1 MAGNFSLRR
10 ETDPGIYPQEI
21 YGTKYRVSNSERTPN
36 VLLAVGAL
44 VIAGAGAG
52 LAWWCLNL
60 SALLIPL
67 LLLGILGMVVHLMTM
82 EDLSHFGFLN
92 LAFYLAVLAAL
103 APEGDLAMKPDLAAP
118 LAAAGRWGLGA
129 SVLFLGMLPRL
140 LRGGVAESIAYIGA
154 NCLRWLTV
162 GAAVVAVH
170 QMMLKGPVPLVAEGI
185 AGILVYAIMDATV
198 INKMMEGA
206 DESDQRTWASLLN
219 KNRFAMA
226 FQVLIGILA
235 AGFATGL
242 TPTSYDAKW
251 LPLAVG
257 AVVAAP
263 LVVFVRAA
271 LKATVNEDE
280 LLDQEDLRNDIRRLE
295 FEAKGK
301 REEQQNL
308 SDDVKKKNEELT
320 IIYDL
325 ARSLGASTNLSE
337 TTALVQSMIRRL
349 RIPYQSCVIFLS
361 KPGGG
366 LDPAL
371 ADTPYQEVLGMSG
384 LLQLQEPFILQV
396 LRDPRPY
403 MNNEVSPT
411 TSEQRIFKDERSLL
425 VVPLMVSKENV
436 GIIYLGSVNAKTH
449 KEEHLEKLKMLAA
462 FAAPSIKTALL
473 FEHKE
478 KEMQSERDMRLAVE
492 AKNHQL
498 NGLQQLGAAIGA
510 SLKIDNTF
518 RVVAEN
524 IKQMIPTGQSVILFA
539 VAQGDPHIL
548 KAELIN
554 SPYSDYVRS
563 LAVRNDEGIL
573 GKATELNRT
582 LLIQDT
588 EQYELQNL
596 INNERS
602 VIVAPLRAEE
612 EILGLLYVGGAKERA
627 FTEEHRSLVETVS
640 YQASIAVKNALLY
653 EQTQQ
658 MAFTDGLTGLYL
670 HRFFQVRLV
679 EEIAWADRYKKSICL
694 VMVDADKFKQFN
706 DTLGHPAGD
715 ALLQEIASLLKDK
728 VRTTDIVCRYG
739 GDEFAL
745 ILKDTPKDEAVRT
758 CERIRETFQ
767 LRFAAAVVQVTASIG
782 LACYPTDAP
791 NKKDLAKAADD
802 ALYVSKRE
810 GRNRVTAAPTMEEKK
825 LLPEVVQETLPR

>member
-1 MAGNFSLRR
+1 
-10 ETDPGIYPQEI
+10 
-21 YGTKYRVSNSERTPN
+21 
-36 VLLAVGAL
+36 LAVGAL

-60 SALLIPL
+60 GGLLVPL

-82 EDLSHFGFLN
+82 EDLSHYGFLN
-92 LAFYLAVLAAL
+92 LAFYLAIMAAL
-103 APEGDLAMKPDLAAP
+103 APEADLTLKTGLAAP
-118 LAAAGRWGLGA
+118 LVAAGRWGLGA
-129 SVLFLGMLPRL
+129 CVLVLGMLPRL
-140 LRGGVAESIAYIGA
+140 LRGGLSESVTYIGV
-154 NCLRWLTV
+154 NSLRWLTV
-162 GAAVVAVH
+162 GATMVGVH
-170 QMMLKGPVPLVAEGI
+170 ELIKGPLPLVAEGI
-185 AGILVYAIMDATV
+185 AGVIVYALMDATV
-198 INKMMEGA
+198 VNKMMDGA
-206 DESDQRTWASLLN
+206 EESDQRNWTALLT
-219 KNRFAMA
+219 KSRFPMA
-226 FQVLIGILA
+226 FQVLLGVLG
-235 AGFATGL
+235 AGFAGAL
-242 TPTSYDAKW
+242 TPTTFAAQW
-251 LPLAVG
+251 LPLAVA
-257 AVVAAP
+257 AVLAVP
-263 LVVFVRAA
+263 MVVFVRSAF
-271 LKATVNEDE
+271 KYTVLVEEMADVDE
-280 LLDQEDLRNDIRRLE
+280 LRLEIRRLE
-295 FEAKGK
+295 FELKKA
-301 REEQQNL
+301 REEKENL
-308 SDDVKKKNEELT
+308 GDDVKKKNEELN

-436 GIIYLGSVNAKTH
+436 GIIYLGSVNARTH

-478 KEMQSERDMRLAVE
+478 KEMQSERDIRLAVE

-524 IKQMIPTGQSVILFA
+524 IKQMIPTGQSVILFGVSHA
-539 VAQGDPHIL
+539 DPHVL

-745 ILKDTPKDEAVRT
+745 ILKDTPKDEAIRT

-767 LRFAAAVVQVTASIG
+767 LRFAAAVVQVTSSIG
-782 LACYPTDAP
+782 LACYPTDAV

-810 GRNRVTAAPTMEEKK
+810 GRNRVTPAPTLEEKK

>member
-1 MAGNFSLRR
+1 MLAI
-10 ETDPGIYPQEI
+10 PA
-21 YGTKYRVSNSERTPN
+21 
-36 VLLAVGAL
+36 VLAAV
-44 VIAGAGAG
+44 AGAG
-52 LAWWCLNL
+52 LAFKCLSSL
-60 SALLIPL
+60 VAFAPL
-67 LLLGILGMVVHLMTM
+67 AGLAFLGIVIVAYTL
-82 EDLSHFGFLN
+82 DLSDYGYLN
-92 LAFYLAVLAAL
+92 LAFYLAVLTAL
-103 APEGDLAMKPDLAAP
+103 APSASLGMNPDLSPA
-118 LAAAGRWGLGA
+118 LVTLGHWGLGA
-129 SVLFLGMLPRL
+129 VILLLSMVPRATRGIGGLPAFF
-140 LRGGVAESIAYIGA
+140 GVNS
-154 NCLRWLTV
+154 LRWIGV
-162 GAAVVAVH
+162 GGAMVAVH
-170 QMMLKGPVPLVAEGI
+170 ALQMKVPLVLEAVAGVI
-185 AGILVYAIMDATV
+185 AYLIIDAV
-198 INKMMEGA
+198 VVSPLMGSA
-206 DESDQRTWASLLN
+206 DEGEQRTWNQLLS
-219 KNRFAMA
+219 KNRFHMA
-226 FQVLIGILA
+226 FQVLIGVLA
-235 AGFATGL
+235 AGFARAL
-242 TPTSYDAKW
+242 SSAPELAPW
-251 LPLAVG
+251 LPVALSGVL
-257 AVVAAP
+257 AAP
-263 LVVFVRAA
+263 LAFFVRGA
-271 LKATVNEDE
+271 LGATVDGLEVE
-280 LLDQEDLRNDIRRLE
+280 DQEELRNDIRKLE
-295 FEAKGK
+295 FEAKK
-301 REEQQNL
+301 QKEDRESL
-308 SDDVKKKNEELT
+308 TDDVKRKNEELN

-403 MNNEVSPT
+403 MNNEVSPS

-478 KEMQSERDMRLAVE
+478 KDLQSERQIREAVE

-524 IKQMIPTGQSVILFA
+524 IKQMIPNAQSVILFG
-539 VAQGDPHIL
+539 VSNQDSHVL

-602 VIVAPLRAEE
+602 VIAAPLRAEE

-670 HRFFQVRLV
+670 HRFFQVRLT
-679 EEIAWADRYKKSICL
+679 EEIAWADRYKKPICL

-745 ILKDTPKDEAVRT
+745 ILKDVPKDEAIRT

-767 LRFAAAVVQVTASIG
+767 LRFAAAVVQVTSSIG
-782 LACYPTDAP
+782 LACYPTDAL

-810 GRNRVTAAPTMEEKK
+810 GRNRVTAAPTLEEKK
-825 LLPEVVQETLPR
+825 SMPEIVQETLPR

>member
-1 MAGNFSLRR
+1 MMLAIPALGAA
-10 ETDPGIYPQEI
+10 
-21 YGTKYRVSNSERTPN
+21 
-36 VLLAVGAL
+36 VL
-44 VIAGAGAG
+44 GAG
-52 LAWWCLNL
+52 LAFKCLSLGLAAAPVLVLAIVGVLIILASMDLVDFGFINL
-60 SALLIPL
+60 S
-67 LLLGILGMVVHLMTM
+67 
-82 EDLSHFGFLN
+82 
-92 LAFYLAVLAAL
+92 FYLAVLASL
-103 APEGDLAMKPDLAAP
+103 APEASLGLIPTLSTP
-118 LAAAGRWGLGA
+118 LELAGRWGVGA
-129 SVLFLGMLPRL
+129 VVLVLGMLATL
-140 LRGGVAESIAYIGA
+140 TRGEVASAIAYMGA
-154 NCLRWLTV
+154 NCLRWV
-162 GAAVVAVH
+162 GVGGAMLGVHGLMAKGPLPLVGEAVVGVLAYVLIDAV
-170 QMMLKGPVPLVAEGI
+170 
-185 AGILVYAIMDATV
+185 V
-198 INKMMEGA
+198 INKLMGSAE
-206 DESDQRTWASLLN
+206 ESNQHTWANLLS
-219 KNRFAMA
+219 KNRLTMG
-226 FQVLIGILA
+226 FQILIGVLA
-235 AGFATGL
+235 AGFAQAVAGAATL
-242 TPTSYDAKW
+242 TPW
-251 LPLAVG
+251 LPLAIA
-257 AVVAAP
+257 AVLAAP
-263 LVVFVRAA
+263 LITYVRAA
-271 LKATVNEDE
+271 LGATVDE
-280 LLDQEDLRNDIRRLE
+280 LKVLDQDELNNDIRRLE
-295 FEAKGK
+295 FEVKNQK
-301 REEQQNL
+301 TERDSLN
-308 SDDVKKKNEELT
+308 DDVKRKNEELT

-403 MNNEVSPT
+403 MNNEVSPS

-478 KEMQSERDMRLAVE
+478 KDLQSERQIREAVE

-510 SLKIDNTF
+510 SLKIENTF

-524 IKQMIPTGQSVILFA
+524 IKQMIPNAQSVILFGVSSA
-539 VAQGDPHIL
+539 DAHVL

-554 SPYSDYVRS
+554 SPYADYVRT

-602 VIVAPLRAEE
+602 VIAAPLRAGEE
-612 EILGLLYVGGAKERA
+612 ESLGLLYVGGAKERA

-670 HRFFQVRLV
+670 HRFFQVRLT
-679 EEIAWADRYKKSICL
+679 EEIAWADRYKKPICL

-745 ILKDTPKDEAVRT
+745 ILKDVPKDEAIRT

-767 LRFAAAVVQVTASIG
+767 LRFAAAVVQVTSSIG
-782 LACYPTDAP
+782 LACYPTDAA

-810 GRNRVTAAPTMEEKK
+810 GRNRVTAAPTLEEKK
-825 LLPEVVQETLPR
+825 HIPEVVQETLPR

>member
-1 MAGNFSLRR
+1 VGTTVVGLGLAYKCLALSTAVAPLMVL
-10 ETDPGIYPQEI
+10 GIVGFGI
-21 YGTKYRVSNSERTPN
+21 
-36 VLLAVGAL
+36 LLATL
-44 VIAGAGAG
+44 EI
-52 LAWWCLNL
+52 
-60 SALLIPL
+60 S
-67 LLLGILGMVVHLMTM
+67 
-82 EDLSHFGFLN
+82 EFGFIN
-92 LAFYLAVLAAL
+92 LAFFLAILTAL
-103 APEGDLAMKPDLAAP
+103 APSGSIGLAKGLPPSLE
-118 LAAAGRWGLGA
+118 LAGRWGSGA
-129 SVLFLGMLPRL
+129 LVLLVAMLSRL
-140 LRGGVAESIAYIGA
+140 TRGDLSHTLAYFGA
-154 NCLRWLTV
+154 NCVRWIVV
-162 GAAVVAVH
+162 GASILGAHAMMATGPAPLVLEAVVGV
-170 QMMLKGPVPLVAEGI
+170 I
-185 AGILVYAIMDATV
+185 AYVVVDATV
-198 INKMMEGA
+198 INQLVSTEETEELKP
-206 DESDQRTWASLLN
+206 WHNLLA
-219 KNRFAMA
+219 KNRFTMS
-226 FQVLIGILA
+226 FQVLLGVLGAGLA
-235 AGFATGL
+235 ETLARQAGGPSWMPVALAGVL
-242 TPTSYDAKW
+242 T
-251 LPLAVG
+251 
-257 AVVAAP
+257 AP
-263 LVVFVRAA
+263 LIVYVRAA
-271 LKATVNEDE
+271 LGASVDEIRIVDQDE
-280 LLDQEDLRNDIRRLE
+280 LKNEIRRLE
-295 FEAKGK
+295 YEAKK
-301 REEQQNL
+301 QREERESL
-308 SDDVKKKNEELT
+308 SEDVKRKNEELN

-325 ARSLGASTNLSE
+325 ARSLGASTNFSE

-361 KPGGG
+361 KPGGA
-366 LDPAL
+366 LEPTL

-403 MNNEVSPT
+403 MNNEVSAS

-478 KEMQSERDMRLAVE
+478 KDLQSERQSRELVE
-492 AKNHQL
+492 AEKRKL
-498 NGLQQLGAAIGA
+498 DGLQQLGAAIGS
-510 SLKIDNTF
+510 SLKKENSF

-524 IKQMIPTGQSVILFA
+524 LKQMIPNAQSVILFG
-539 VAQGDPHIL
+539 VSSTDSHVL

-563 LAVRNDEGIL
+563 VAVRNDEGIL
-573 GKATELNRT
+573 GQATDQNKT
-582 LLIQDT
+582 LLILDT
-588 EQYELQNL
+588 EQCDKHNL

-602 VIVAPLRAEE
+602 VIAAPLKAED
-612 EILGLLYVGGAKERA
+612 EILGLLYVGAAKERA

-640 YQASIAVKNALLY
+640 YQASIAIKNAMLY

-670 HRFFQVRLV
+670 HRYFQVRLT
-679 EEIAWADRYKKSICL
+679 EEIAWADRYKKPICL
-694 VMVDADKFKQFN
+694 VMVDTDKFKQFN

-745 ILKDTPKDEAVRT
+745 ILKDVPKDEALRT

-767 LRFAAAVVQVTASIG
+767 LRFAAAAVQVTASIG
-782 LACYPTDAP
+782 LACYPTDAL

-810 GRNRVTAAPTMEEKK
+810 GRNRVTPAPTLDERKHM
-825 LLPEVVQETLPR
+825 PEVVQETLPR

>member
-1 MAGNFSLRR
+1 MM
-10 ETDPGIYPQEI
+10 
-21 YGTKYRVSNSERTPN
+21 
-36 VLLAVGAL
+36 LALPALGAA
-44 VIAGAGAG
+44 VVGAG
-52 LAWWCLNL
+52 LAFKCLNL
-60 SALLIPL
+60 GLAAAPL
-67 LLLGILGMVVHLMTM
+67 LVLAIVGVLILLASM
-82 EDLSHFGFLN
+82 DLTEYGFIN

-103 APEGDLAMKPDLAAP
+103 APESSLGLNTTLSAP
-118 LAAAGRWGLGA
+118 LVVAGRWGAGA
-129 SVLFLGMLPRL
+129 VVLVLGMLTIVT
-140 LRGGVAESIAYIGA
+140 RGGMASAIAYMGA
-154 NCLRWLTV
+154 NSLRWMFV
-162 GAAVVAVH
+162 GGAMVSVH
-170 QMMLKGPVPLVAEGI
+170 ALMAKGPLPLVAEGVVGVI
-185 AGILVYAIMDATV
+185 AYVLVDAMI
-198 INKMMEGA
+198 INQLMSSANEA
-206 DESDQRTWASLLN
+206 DQETWNNLLS
-219 KNRFAMA
+219 KNRLTMA
-226 FQVLIGILA
+226 FQILIGVLA
-235 AGFATGL
+235 AGFAQAISGAASL
-242 TPTSYDAKW
+242 TPW
-251 LPLAVG
+251 LPLAIS
-257 AVVAAP
+257 ALMAAP
-263 LVVFVRAA
+263 LIAYVRAA
-271 LKATVNEDE
+271 LGATVDEHKVLDQDE
-280 LLDQEDLRNDIRRLE
+280 LINDIRRME
-295 FEAKGK
+295 FEAKNQK
-301 REEQQNL
+301 AEREGL
-308 SDDVKKKNEELT
+308 TDDVKRKNEELN

-325 ARSLGASTNLSE
+325 ARSLGASTNLAE

-403 MNNEVSPT
+403 MNNEVSPS

-478 KEMQSERDMRLAVE
+478 KDLQSERQIREAVE

-524 IKQMIPTGQSVILFA
+524 IKQMIPNAQSVILFG
-539 VAQGDPHIL
+539 VSSTDIHVL

-554 SPYSDYVRS
+554 SPYADYVRS

-602 VIVAPLRAEE
+602 VIAAPLRAEDE
-612 EILGLLYVGGAKERA
+612 SLGLLYVGGAKERA

-670 HRFFQVRLV
+670 HRFFQVRLT
-679 EEIAWADRYKKSICL
+679 EEIAWADRYKKPICL

-745 ILKDTPKDEAVRT
+745 ILKDVPKDEACRT

-767 LRFAAAVVQVTASIG
+767 LRFAAAVVQVTSSIG
-782 LACYPTDAP
+782 LACYPTDAV

-810 GRNRVTAAPTMEEKK
+810 GRNRVTAAPTLEEKK
-825 LLPEVVQETLPR
+825 HIPEVVQETLPR

>member
-1 MAGNFSLRR
+1 M
-10 ETDPGIYPQEI
+10 
-21 YGTKYRVSNSERTPN
+21 
-36 VLLAVGAL
+36 LALPAIGVA
-44 VIAGAGAG
+44 VVGAG
-52 LAWWCLNL
+52 LAFKCLNL
-60 SALLIPL
+60 GLAAAPL
-67 LLLGILGMVVHLMTM
+67 LVLAIVSVLILLVSM
-82 EDLSHFGFLN
+82 DLSEFGFLN

-103 APEGDLAMKPDLAAP
+103 APATSLGLLPDLSPP
-118 LAAAGRWGLGA
+118 LALAGRWGAGA
-129 SVLFLGMLPRL
+129 VVLMLGMLARL
-140 LRGGVAESIAYIGA
+140 TRGGVAESIAYMGA
-154 NCLRWLTV
+154 NSLRWIVV
-162 GAAVVAVH
+162 GGAIVGVH
-170 QMMLKGPVPLVAEGI
+170 SLMMNSNVPLVGEAV
-185 AGILVYAIMDATV
+185 AGVFAYILVDAIA
-198 INKMMEGA
+198 INQLMNSAE
-206 DESDQRTWASLLN
+206 ESDKTTWTNLLA
-219 KNRFAMA
+219 KNRMTMG
-226 FQVLIGILA
+226 FQILMGVLA
-235 AGFATGL
+235 AGFAQAISGAASI
-242 TPTSYDAKW
+242 TPW
-251 LPLAVG
+251 LPLALSG
-257 AVVAAP
+257 LMAAP
-263 LVVFVRAA
+263 LVAYVKAA
-271 LKATVNEDE
+271 LTATV
-280 LLDQEDLRNDIRRLE
+280 EDLRMQDIEELNNDIRRLE
-295 FEAKGK
+295 FEARKQK
-301 REEQQNL
+301 EDREGL
-308 SDDVKKKNEELT
+308 TDDVKRKNEELN

-325 ARSLGASTNLSE
+325 ARSLGASTNLAE

-403 MNNEVSPT
+403 MNNEVSPS

-478 KEMQSERDMRLAVE
+478 KDLQSERQIREAVE

-498 NGLQQLGAAIGA
+498 NGLQQLGAAIGS
-510 SLKIDNTF
+510 SLKMENTF

-524 IKQMIPTGQSVILFA
+524 IKQMIPSGQSIILFA
-539 VAQGDPHIL
+539 ISHTDPHVL
-548 KAELIN
+548 KAERID

-640 YQASIAVKNALLY
+640 YQASIALKNALLY

-670 HRFFQVRLV
+670 HRFFQVRLT
-679 EEIAWADRYKKSICL
+679 EEIAWADRYKKPICL

-745 ILKDTPKDEAVRT
+745 ILKDVPKDEAVRT

-782 LACYPTDAP
+782 LACYPTDAA

-810 GRNRVTAAPTMEEKK
+810 GRNRVTAAPTLEEKK
-825 LLPEVVQETLPR
+825 HIPEIVQETLPR

>member
-1 MAGNFSLRR
+1 MRGWPALRDQLQ
-10 ETDPGIYPQEI
+10 ET

-60 SALLIPL
+60 GGLLVPL
-67 LLLGILGMVVHLMTM
+67 LLLGVLGMVVHLMTM
-82 EDLSHFGFLN
+82 EDLSHYGFLN
-92 LAFYLAVLAAL
+92 LAFYLAIMASL
-103 APEGDLAMKPDLAAP
+103 APDAVLPFKPEIGAL
-118 LAAAGRWGLGA
+118 LVGAGRWGLGA
-129 SVLFLGMLPRL
+129 CVLVLGMLPRL
-140 LRGGVAESIAYIGA
+140 LRGGLAESVAYIGT
-154 NCLRWLTV
+154 NSVRWLTV
-162 GAAVVAVH
+162 GTTVVAVH
-170 QMMLKGPVPLVAEGI
+170 QLMLKGPVPLVAEAI
-185 AGILVYAIMDATV
+185 AGVIVYALVDATIV
-198 INKMMEGA
+198 NKMMDGA
-206 DESDQRTWASLLN
+206 EESDQRNWTALLSN
-219 KNRFAMA
+219 SRFAMA
-226 FQVLIGILA
+226 FQVVLGVLA
-235 AGFATGL
+235 AGFAGGMQT
-242 TPTSYDAKW
+242 TFSAPW
-251 LPLAVG
+251 LPLAI
-257 AVVAAP
+257 AAIAAAP
-263 LVVFVRAA
+263 MVVFANYA
-271 LKATVNEDE
+271 LKYTVLKVDMEDVEE
-280 LLDQEDLRNDIRRLE
+280 LSLKIRGTE
-295 FEAKGK
+295 FETKK
-301 REEQQNL
+301 LRDEKENL
-308 SDDVKKKNEELT
+308 SDDVKKKNEELN

-436 GIIYLGSVNAKTH
+436 GIIYLGSVNARTH

-478 KEMQSERDMRLAVE
+478 KEMQSERDIRLAVE

-524 IKQMIPTGQSVILFA
+524 IKQMIPTGQSIILFGVSHA
-539 VAQGDPHIL
+539 DPHVL

-767 LRFAAAVVQVTASIG
+767 LRFAAAVVQVTSSIG
-782 LACYPTDAP
+782 LACYPTDAV

-810 GRNRVTAAPTMEEKK
+810 GRNRVTPAPTLEEKK
-825 LLPEVVQETLPR
+825 LMPEIVQETLPR

>member
-1 MAGNFSLRR
+1 M
-10 ETDPGIYPQEI
+10 
-21 YGTKYRVSNSERTPN
+21 
-36 VLLAVGAL
+36 LAVGAL
-44 VIAGAGAG
+44 AIAGAGVG

-60 SALLIPL
+60 GGLLVPL
-67 LLLGILGMVVHLMTM
+67 LLLGILGMVVQLMTM

-92 LAFYLAVLAAL
+92 LAFYLAVMAAL
-103 APEGDLAMKPDLAAP
+103 APDSALPFKPGLAGPVM
-118 LAAAGRWGLGA
+118 AAGRWGLGA
-129 SVLFLGMLPRL
+129 CVLVLGMLPRL
-140 LRGGVAESIAYIGA
+140 MRGSVAESVAYIGA
-154 NCLRWLTV
+154 NSVRWLTV
-162 GAAVVAVH
+162 GITVVAVH
-170 QMMLKGPVPLVAEGI
+170 QLMLKGPVPLLTEGI
-185 AGILVYAIMDATV
+185 AGVIVYALIDATLV
-198 INKMMEGA
+198 NKLMDGA
-206 DESDQRTWASLLN
+206 EESDQRNWAALLT
-219 KNRFAMA
+219 KSRFAMA
-226 FQVLIGILA
+226 FQVLLGVLA
-235 AGFATGL
+235 AGFAGGLNLTG
-242 TPTSYDAKW
+242 AVQW
-251 LPLAVG
+251 LPLAISAIA
-257 AVVAAP
+257 AVP
-263 LVVFVRAA
+263 MVVFVKSA
-271 LKATVNEDE
+271 LKYTVLEEEMQDVEE
-280 LLDQEDLRNDIRRLE
+280 LSLKIRGTE
-295 FEAKGK
+295 FETKK
-301 REEQQNL
+301 LRDEKENL

-436 GIIYLGSVNAKTH
+436 GIIYLGSVNARTH

-478 KEMQSERDMRLAVE
+478 KEMQSERDIRLAVE

-524 IKQMIPTGQSVILFA
+524 IKQMIPTGQSVILFGVSNA
-539 VAQGDPHIL
+539 DPHIL

-745 ILKDTPKDEAVRT
+745 ILKDTPKDEAIRT

-767 LRFAAAVVQVTASIG
+767 LRFAAAVVQVTSSIG

>member
-1 MAGNFSLRR
+1 MSN
-10 ETDPGIYPQEI
+10 TD
-21 YGTKYRVSNSERTPN
+21 RTPN

-44 VIAGAGAG
+44 VIAGVGAG

-60 SALLIPL
+60 GGFIVPL

-82 EDLSHFGFLN
+82 EDLSHTGFLN
-92 LAFYLAVLAAL
+92 LAFYLAVMVAL
-103 APEGDLAMKPDLAAP
+103 APDADLPLKPSLAAP
-118 LAAAGRWGLGA
+118 LTAAGRWGLGA
-129 SVLFLGMLPRL
+129 CVLVLGMLPRL
-140 LRGGVAESIAYIGA
+140 LRGGMADSIAYIGV
-154 NCLRWLTV
+154 NSIRWLAV
-162 GAAVVAVH
+162 GGAVVATHLV
-170 QMMLKGPVPLVAEGI
+170 MAKGPVPFVAEGI
-185 AGILVYAIMDATV
+185 AGVILYALVDATV
-198 INKMMEGA
+198 VNKMMDGA
-206 DESDQRTWASLLN
+206 EESDLRNWTALLT
-219 KNRFAMA
+219 KSRFMMA
-226 FQVLIGILA
+226 LQVVLGVLA
-235 AGFATGL
+235 AGFAGGL
-242 TPTSYDAKW
+242 TASATFASQW
-251 LPLAVG
+251 LPLAVAAIA
-257 AVVAAP
+257 AVPMVG
-263 LVVFVRAA
+263 FVKYA
-271 LKATVNEDE
+271 LKHTVLEEEMVDVEE
-280 LLDQEDLRNDIRRLE
+280 LSLKIRGTE
-295 FEAKGK
+295 FETKK
-301 REEQQNL
+301 LRDEKENL
-308 SDDVKKKNEELT
+308 TDDVKKKNEELN

-436 GIIYLGSVNAKTH
+436 GIIYLGSVNARTH

-478 KEMQSERDMRLAVE
+478 KEMQSERDIRLAVE

-524 IKQMIPTGQSVILFA
+524 IKQMIPTGQSVILFGVSNA
-539 VAQGDPHIL
+539 DPHVL

-745 ILKDTPKDEAVRT
+745 ILKDTPKDEAIRT

-767 LRFAAAVVQVTASIG
+767 LRFAAAVVQVTSSIG

-825 LLPEVVQETLPR
+825 LMPEIVQETLPR

>member
-1 MAGNFSLRR
+1 MSN
-10 ETDPGIYPQEI
+10 TD
-21 YGTKYRVSNSERTPN
+21 RTPN
-36 VLLAVGAL
+36 LLLAVGTL
-44 VIAGAGAG
+44 VIAGVGAA

-60 SALLIPL
+60 GAFIVPL

-82 EDLSHFGFLN
+82 EDLSHTGFLN
-92 LAFYLAVLAAL
+92 LAFYLAVMAAL
-103 APEGDLAMKPDLAAP
+103 APDSNLPLKPSEAAP

-129 SVLFLGMLPRL
+129 CVLVLGMLPRL
-140 LRGGVAESIAYIGA
+140 LRGGLAESIAYMGA
-154 NCLRWLTV
+154 NSVRWLAV
-162 GAAVVAVH
+162 GGAMVGVH
-170 QMMLKGPVPLVAEGI
+170 MVLEKGPVPLIAEGI
-185 AGILVYAIMDATV
+185 AGVVVYALVDAIVVNKLMD
-198 INKMMEGA
+198 GA
-206 DESDQRTWASLLN
+206 EESDQRNWTALLS
-219 KNRFAMA
+219 KSRFSMA
-226 FQVLIGILA
+226 FQVLLGVLA
-235 AGFATGL
+235 AGFAGGL
-242 TPTSYDAKW
+242 SPTTFASQW
-251 LPLAVG
+251 LPLAVAG
-257 AVVAAP
+257 VTAVPMVG
-263 LVVFVRAA
+263 FVKYA
-271 LKATVNEDE
+271 LKHTVLEEEMQDVEE
-280 LLDQEDLRNDIRRLE
+280 LSLKIRGTE
-295 FEAKGK
+295 FETKK
-301 REEQQNL
+301 LRDEKENL
-308 SDDVKKKNEELT
+308 TEDVKKKNEELN

-436 GIIYLGSVNAKTH
+436 GIIYLGSVNARTH

-478 KEMQSERDMRLAVE
+478 KEMQSERDIRLAVE

-524 IKQMIPTGQSVILFA
+524 IKQMIPTGQSVILFGVSNA
-539 VAQGDPHIL
+539 DPHVL

-745 ILKDTPKDEAVRT
+745 ILKDTPKDEAIRT

-767 LRFAAAVVQVTASIG
+767 LRFAAAVVQVTSSIG
-782 LACYPTDAP
+782 LACYPTDAL

-810 GRNRVTAAPTMEEKK
+810 GRNRVTAAPTLEEKK
-825 LLPEVVQETLPR
+825 LLPEIVQETLPR

>member
-1 MAGNFSLRR
+1 M
-10 ETDPGIYPQEI
+10 
-21 YGTKYRVSNSERTPN
+21 
-36 VLLAVGAL
+36 LLAVGAL

-60 SALLIPL
+60 GALLIPL

-92 LAFYLAVLAAL
+92 LAFYLAILAAL
-103 APEGDLAMKPDLAAP
+103 APDGDLAMKSDLAAP
-118 LAAAGRWGLGA
+118 LVAAGRWGLGGT
-129 SVLFLGMLPRL
+129 VLFLGMLPRL
-140 LRGGVAESIAYIGA
+140 LRGGMAESIAYFGA

-162 GAAVVAVH
+162 GASVVGVH
-170 QMMLKGPVPLVAEGI
+170 QLMLKGPVPLVAEGI
-185 AGILVYAIMDATV
+185 TGVIVYAIVDATV
-198 INKMMEGA
+198 INKLMEGA
-206 DESDQRTWASLLN
+206 DESDQNTWASLLT

-226 FQVLIGILA
+226 FQVLIGVLA

-242 TPTSYDAKW
+242 TPTTFDAKW

-539 VAQGDPHIL
+539 VAHGDPHIL